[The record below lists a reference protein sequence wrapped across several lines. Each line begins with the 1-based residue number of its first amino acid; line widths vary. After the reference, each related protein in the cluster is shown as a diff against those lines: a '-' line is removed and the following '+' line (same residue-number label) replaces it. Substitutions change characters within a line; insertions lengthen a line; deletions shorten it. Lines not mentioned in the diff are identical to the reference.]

1 MCESTVGILRD
12 RAGVIIIEKNQVAL
26 IKRIRNNSVYYV
38 FPGGGIE
45 EGEDPETSAKREAF
59 EELGVKVNVSEC
71 VSKVEFNGTQYFFL
85 AEIVN
90 GTFGT
95 GQGEEYTGVNSD
107 RGTYLP
113 IWIDIENLSNLDV
126 KPKEVAIKVQ
136 SIFNN
141 STN

>member
-1 MCESTVGILRD
+1 VCESTVGILRD

-45 EGEDPETSAKREAF
+45 EGENPETAAKREAF

-85 AEIVN
+85 SEIVN

>member
-1 MCESTVGILRD
+1 MRD
-12 RAGVIIIEKNQVAL
+12 RAGVILVENNHVAL
-26 IKRIRNNSVYYV
+26 IKRIRNDSVYYV
-38 FPGGGIE
+38 FPGGGID
-45 EGEDPETSAKREAF
+45 EGEDPKTAAKREAF
-59 EELGVKVNVSEC
+59 EELGVTVNISEC

-85 AEIVN
+85 AEIFD

-113 IWIDIENLSNLDV
+113 TWIDIENLSNLDV
-126 KPKEVAIKVQ
+126 KPREVAIKVQ

-141 STN
+141 STDYFFRE

>member
-1 MCESTVGILRD
+1 MRD

-45 EGEDPETSAKREAF
+45 EGEDPETAAKREAF
-59 EELGVKVNVSEC
+59 EELGVNVNVSEC
-71 VSKVEFNGTQYFFL
+71 FSKVEFNGTQYFFL
-85 AEIVN
+85 AEIVD

-95 GQGEEYTGVNSD
+95 GQGEEYTRVNSD

-113 IWIDIENLSNLDV
+113 IRIDIENLSNLDV